1 MARYRDAVCRLC
13 RREGVKLF
21 LKGDRCYTEKCA
33 IERRSYV
40 PGDHGQTRRTKLT
53 NYAIQLREK
62 QKAKRTYGV
71 LESSS
76 ATTSRRRPAPPGVT
90 GEALLQI
97 LETRIDNVIY
107 RLGFGASR
115 AQSRQLVRHR
125 RCHRQWSHR
134 GHSVL
139 QPAAQR
145 CRGHQGIEPQP
156 GAGAGRARG
165 CRRRGELPDWMEVNE
180 KTFSGRIT
188 RIPSRDV
195 IPTPIAENLIPSALL
210 EVSPGARLWPG
221 VSLRMRRGP
230 GGRPGLSV
238 ENRMMP

>member
-40 PGDHGQTRRTKLT
+40 PGDHGQTRRMKLT
-53 NYAIQLREK
+53 NYAVQLREK

-71 LESSS
+71 LEKQFRNYFKKAASSS
-76 ATTSRRRPAPPGVT
+76 GVT

-125 RCHRQWSHR
+125 HVTVNGRIVDIPSYNLRPNDVVAIKESSRTLVPVQ
-134 GHSVL
+134 
-139 QPAAQR
+139 AALE
-145 CRGHQGIEPQP
+145 GVG
-156 GAGAGRARG
+156 
-165 CRRRGELPDWMEVNE
+165 RRGELPDWMEVNE

-195 IPTPIAENLIPSALL
+195 IPTPIAENLI
-210 EVSPGARLWPG
+210 
-221 VSLRMRRGP
+221 
-230 GGRPGLSV
+230 V
-238 ENRMMP
+238 ELYSK

>member
-71 LESSS
+71 LEKQFRNYFKKAASSS
-76 ATTSRRRPAPPGVT
+76 GVT

-125 RCHRQWSHR
+125 HVTVNGRIVDIPSYNLRPNDVVAIKESSRSLVPVQ
-134 GHSVL
+134 
-139 QPAAQR
+139 AALE
-145 CRGHQGIEPQP
+145 GVG
-156 GAGAGRARG
+156 
-165 CRRRGELPDWMEVNE
+165 RRGELPDWMEVNE

-195 IPTPIAENLIPSALL
+195 IPTPIAENLI
-210 EVSPGARLWPG
+210 
-221 VSLRMRRGP
+221 
-230 GGRPGLSV
+230 V
-238 ENRMMP
+238 ELYSK

>member
-71 LESSS
+71 LEKQFRNYFKKAASSS
-76 ATTSRRRPAPPGVT
+76 GVT

-125 RCHRQWSHR
+125 HVTVNGRIVDIPSYNLRPNDVVAIKESSRNLVPVQ
-134 GHSVL
+134 
-139 QPAAQR
+139 AALE
-145 CRGHQGIEPQP
+145 GVG
-156 GAGAGRARG
+156 
-165 CRRRGELPDWMEVNE
+165 RRGELPDWMEVNE

-195 IPTPIAENLIPSALL
+195 IPTPIAENLI
-210 EVSPGARLWPG
+210 
-221 VSLRMRRGP
+221 
-230 GGRPGLSV
+230 V
-238 ENRMMP
+238 ELYSK